1 MKKTLFAL
9 MTVLLMPT
17 AFAKAPLSNDLQY
30 KLAELVELDRREN
43 EAYVQLQQAEQD
55 ALMGRIPENTLTAMR
70 LQYDQARAALEAELS
85 TLPKRGKI
93 EQWLID
99 NHVGVG
105 Q

>member
-1 MKKTLFAL
+1 MKKTLFASI
-9 MTVLLMPT
+9 TVLLMPT

-30 KLAELVELDRREN
+30 KLVELDRREN
-43 EAYVQLQQAEQD
+43 RAHVQLQQAEQD

-85 TLPKRGKI
+85 TLPKRGEI

-105 Q
+105 E